1 MYNKA
6 QLVPLKPTK
15 PREVATMGITGP
27 LPSTKAGYKYILV
40 ICDHFTK
47 WVELFR
53 LKTMDADEVALQIQA
68 KSGQRK
74 VVNGKSG
81 QRKILK
87 FI

>member
-6 QLVPLKPTK
+6 QLVPLNPTK
-15 PREVATMGITGP
+15 PREVATMDITGP
-27 LPSTKAGYKYILV
+27 LPSTKAGYKYSLV
-40 ICDHFTK
+40 ICDHFTN
-47 WVELFR
+47 WVFP